1 MYLCIMY
8 RCYRMCHHMGYNSLM
23 HLHVVC
29 VIASGN
35 MLLVLKTSMAACIIF
50 IPRPIFDIILQ
61 CVNYTQ

>member
-1 MYLCIMY
+1 
-8 RCYRMCHHMGYNSLM
+8 MCHHMGCNCLM

-35 MLLVLKTSMAACIIF
+35 MLLVLKTSIAACIIF
-50 IPRPIFDIILQ
+50 IPRRRFDIILQ